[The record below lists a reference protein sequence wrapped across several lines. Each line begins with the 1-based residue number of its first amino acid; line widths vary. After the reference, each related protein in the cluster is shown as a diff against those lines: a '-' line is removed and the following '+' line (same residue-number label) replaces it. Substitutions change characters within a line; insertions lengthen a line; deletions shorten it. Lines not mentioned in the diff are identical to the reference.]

1 MIVARRVKRRGADL
15 QGYICLSEG
24 LDPYG
29 REGGAK
35 QRAEEEEE
43 RWGAEA
49 EAELT
54 GTRDKRS
61 CLSTRR

>member
-1 MIVARRVKRRGADL
+1 MKRRDAEL

-35 QRAEEEEE
+35 QRAEEEE
-43 RWGAEA
+43 RGVAEA
-49 EAELT
+49 EAELN
-54 GTRDKRS
+54 RH
-61 CLSTRR
+61 